1 MDEEDKKKEAGNV
14 GLKAKFQKVFSMKFF
29 KPFSVIGILYV
40 LVNLAGYNVLMAY
53 MVEIL
58 EDSGSTV
65 NAQIAP
71 LIFGN
76 IALVIAGKSNDLPCS
91 LENSVKYIT
100 YI

>member
-1 MDEEDKKKEAGNV
+1 MKKMDEQDKKKEAEHV
-14 GLKAKFQKVFSMKFF
+14 GLKAKFKKVFSMKFF

-76 IALVIAGKSNDLPCS
+76 IALVIAGKLNKL
-91 LENSVKYIT
+91 
-100 YI
+100 